1 MSWSRATTALSLVL
15 IGCPSTADEEPE
27 PEPYVQP
34 APWEDL
40 GLQQREDFMV
50 WVFQPRM
57 AELFREHDA
66 ELYTEFECETCHG
79 EDPEDI
85 DWEMPANGTPLTIG
99 DVPVEN
105 IDDPE
110 RRAEAEWMEAEILP
124 AMAEMFEQEM
134 TLAGSS
140 CLDCHP
146 FE

>member
-1 MSWSRATTALSLVL
+1 MLLVGVACPTAE
-15 IGCPSTADEEPE
+15 AEPE

-40 GLQQREDFMV
+40 GLQQREDFMT
-50 WVFQPRM
+50 WVFNPAM
-57 AELFREHDA
+57 HTLFTDRDPD
-66 ELYTEFECETCHG
+66 LYADFGCETCHG

-85 DWEMPANGTPLTIG
+85 DYEMPANVSALTID
-99 DVPVEN
+99 DVPVDG

-110 RRAEAEWMEAEILP
+110 RLEQATWMEEAILP
-124 AMAEMFEQEM
+124 AMADMFEQEM